1 MLVPT
6 VSRVLSWVLSCIKK
20 LPPARSWFP
29 VQQLR
34 EQLAERQGPSRAMLA
49 MPREEL
55 IACHGNSF
63 VLATACTARGH
74 SDHSEGRTRALLLVS
89 SNGPMHRFGIC
100 RSQGLLLVPAAD
112 PSGPTEPW

>member
-1 MLVPT
+1 M
-6 VSRVLSWVLSCIKK
+6 
-20 LPPARSWFP
+20 
-29 VQQLR
+29 QQLTA
-34 EQLAERQGPSRAMLA
+34 QLAESQGPSRAVLA

-63 VLATACTARGH
+63 VPATACMAGGH

-89 SNGPMHRFGIC
+89 SSGPMHRFGTC

-112 PSGPTEPW
+112 PSGPTKPW

>member
-1 MLVPT
+1 M
-6 VSRVLSWVLSCIKK
+6 
-20 LPPARSWFP
+20 
-29 VQQLR
+29 QQLT
-34 EQLAERQGPSRAMLA
+34 EQLAESQGPSRAVLA

-63 VLATACTARGH
+63 VPATACTAGGH

-89 SNGPMHRFGIC
+89 SNGPMHRFGTC

-112 PSGPTEPW
+112 PSGPTKPW